1 MKSNKNSQLKLLQ
14 NIPVILFV
22 MVFLLFGISA
32 KNWFTWTNFSN
43 ILTQSSYIGIL
54 TVGITLVLLTG
65 GTDLSVGANMYLSA
79 SVAAVMIRAG
89 IDLTLSLTACLL
101 VGILFGCVNAF
112 FVVKV
117 KIPPFIVT
125 IGTLTAGRGI
135 ALILTNSEQIAMPK
149 ELVSGIGS
157 GKLFDV
163 IPYPM
168 IIFAVVAAIVA
179 VFLKYTSQGRQL
191 YAVGYDKEAAK
202 KGGIRVPHIL
212 AMAYIL
218 CGFFA
223 ALSAIVS
230 IAQIGCVI
238 PAFGEG
244 YEFSAISASVLG
256 GTSLAG
262 GIGTI
267 FPGVV
272 IGTVLIQMV
281 EAGLVFLQVDLYI
294 QPLVSAFVI
303 LLSVFL
309 DSIRT
314 RYIRKLERRNIRTEE
329 DAPAIARRAENKA
342 V

>member
-1 MKSNKNSQLKLLQ
+1 MKSNKNSKLILLE
-14 NIPVILFV
+14 NIPAMLFV
-22 MVFLLFGISA
+22 AVFLLFGISA
-32 KNWFTWTNFSN
+32 RNWFTWTNFSN

-79 SVAAVMIRAG
+79 TVAAILIRAG
-89 IDLTLSLTACLL
+89 VDMTLSLMACLL
-101 VGILFGCVNAF
+101 CGIAFGCVNAL
-112 FVVKV
+112 FVVKLR
-117 KIPPFIVT
+117 IPPFIVT

-135 ALILTNSEQIAMPK
+135 ALILSNSEQIAMPK

-157 GKLFDV
+157 GKLLGA

-179 VFLKYTSQGRQL
+179 VFLRYTPQGRQL

-202 KGGIRVPHIL
+202 KAGIHVPRVL
-212 AMAYIL
+212 TMAYVL
-218 CGFFA
+218 CGFLA

-256 GTSLAG
+256 GTSLSG

-281 EAGLVFLQVDLYI
+281 EAGLVFLQVDMYL

-303 LLSVFL
+303 LLAVLL

-314 RYIRKLERRNIRTEE
+314 RYIRKLERRNIRNEE
-329 DAPAIARRAENKA
+329 ETPASARRAGIRQ
-342 V
+342 

>member
-1 MKSNKNSQLKLLQ
+1 MRSSKNLRLLLES
-14 NIPVILFV
+14 IPAVLFAL
-22 MVFLLFGISA
+22 VFIFFGSFTN
-32 KNWFTWTNFSN
+32 NWFTWTNFSN
-43 ILTQSSYIGIL
+43 ILTQSSYIGVL

-79 SVAAVMIRAG
+79 SIAAIMIRSGADTS
-89 IDLTLSLTACLL
+89 IALL
-101 VGILFGCVNAF
+101 VCLCVGIIFGFVNAF

-117 KIPPFIVT
+117 KIPPFVVT

-135 ALILTNSEQIAMPK
+135 AKLLTNSEQIAMPRA
-149 ELVSGIGS
+149 LVSGIGS
-157 GKLFDV
+157 GKLFGL
-163 IPYPM
+163 IPYPV
-168 IIFAVVAAIVA
+168 IIFALVVLIVTI
-179 VFLKYTSQGRQL
+179 LLRSTQLGRQI
-191 YAVGYDKEAAK
+191 YAVGYDKESARK
-202 KGGIRVPHIL
+202 SGIPVNRVL
-212 AMAYIL
+212 FASYVL

-244 YEFSAISASVLG
+244 YEFNAISASVLG

-262 GIGTI
+262 GIGSI

-272 IGTVLIQMV
+272 IGTMLIQMV

-294 QPLVSAFVI
+294 QPLISALVI
-303 LLSVFL
+303 LIAVFL
-309 DSIRT
+309 DSVRT

-329 DAPAIARRAENKA
+329 E
-342 V
+342 

>member
-1 MKSNKNSQLKLLQ
+1 MRTTRNLRLILLQ
-14 NIPVILFV
+14 NIPIALFV
-22 MVFLLFGISA
+22 LVFLVFGVSS
-32 KNWFTWTNFSN
+32 KNWFTWANFSN

-79 SVAAVMIRAG
+79 SVAALMIRAG
-89 IDLTLSLTACLL
+89 VNMYVSLTACLL

-117 KIPPFIVT
+117 KIPPFVVT

-135 ALILTNSEQIAMPK
+135 ALLLTNSEQIAMPPA
-149 ELVSGIGS
+149 LVSGIGS
-157 GKLFDV
+157 GKLLGV
-163 IPYPM
+163 IPYPV
-168 IIFAVVAAIVA
+168 IIFALVVVVVAVL
-179 VFLKYTSQGRQL
+179 LKSTTVGRQL
-191 YAVGYDKEAAK
+191 YAVGFDADAAQ
-202 KGGIRVPHIL
+202 KGGIPVNGVL
-212 AMAYIL
+212 AKAYIL
-218 CGFFA
+218 CGFLA

-244 YEFSAISASVLG
+244 YEFNAISASVLG

-272 IGTVLIQMV
+272 IGTILIQMV

-294 QPLVSAFVI
+294 QPLISALVI
-303 LLSVFL
+303 LLAVFL
-309 DSIRT
+309 DSVRT
-314 RYIRKLERRNIRTEE
+314 RYILKLQQRNIRTEE
-329 DAPAIARRAENKA
+329 
-342 V
+342 